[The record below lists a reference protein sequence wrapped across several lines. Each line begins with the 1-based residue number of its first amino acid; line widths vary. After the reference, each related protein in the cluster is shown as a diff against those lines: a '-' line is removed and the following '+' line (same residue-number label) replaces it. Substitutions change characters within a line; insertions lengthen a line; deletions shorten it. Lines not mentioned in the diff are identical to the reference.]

1 MVCGVLVSQPGI
13 EPESPALEGRFPTS
27 GPPPCIERFFYLRL
41 HTWSVLMQ
49 GQENSA
55 PNLQRVQPE
64 ILSEISVSGILIETR
79 VMNEAEK
86 RRSHQ
91 K

>member
-1 MVCGVLVSQPGI
+1 
-13 EPESPALEGRFPTS
+13 
-27 GPPPCIERFFYLRL
+27 
-41 HTWSVLMQ
+41 MQ

>member
-1 MVCGVLVSQPGI
+1 
-13 EPESPALEGRFPTS
+13 
-27 GPPPCIERFFYLRL
+27 
-41 HTWSVLMQ
+41 MQ

-91 K
+91 KWQKWKDVGHYLF

>member
-1 MVCGVLVSQPGI
+1 
-13 EPESPALEGRFPTS
+13 
-27 GPPPCIERFFYLRL
+27 
-41 HTWSVLMQ
+41 MQ

-55 PNLQRVQPE
+55 PNLQLVQPE
-64 ILSEISVSGILIETR
+64 ILSEISISGILIETR

-91 K
+91 KWKKWKDVGHYLF